1 MMSDHIYLLISGD
14 QMLHYPPHLMFYAPY
29 ATDKDIVSPPPTAGM
44 PHLIRAGRPDAVIIV
59 VPGKKQV
66 ISFAKLNLMLSSD
79 CSQIGTGSSFTL
91 LRQTV
96 CTFCLHFGD
105 RSVCPA
111 SGRPAQHEILKILLE
126 PVDC

>member
-1 MMSDHIYLLISGD
+1 
-14 QMLHYPPHLMFYAPY
+14 MLHYPPHLMFYAPY

-79 CSQIGTGSSFTL
+79 CSQIGTGSSNSPCSTKQSVHFAYIL
-91 LRQTV
+91 EIDPSARQAEG
-96 CTFCLHFGD
+96 LH
-105 RSVCPA
+105 ST
-111 SGRPAQHEILKILLE
+111 KY
-126 PVDC
+126 